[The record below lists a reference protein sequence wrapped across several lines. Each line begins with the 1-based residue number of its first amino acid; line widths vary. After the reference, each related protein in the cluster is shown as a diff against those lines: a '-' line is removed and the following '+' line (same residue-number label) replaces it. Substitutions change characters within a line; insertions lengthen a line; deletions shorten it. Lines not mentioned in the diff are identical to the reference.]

1 VISQSALIIEAAL
14 LTQSKPLSIEAI
26 VELLKNIAEVSTSE
40 VRQYID
46 ELNAS
51 YENRSFNIQQVA
63 SGYRIQLRE
72 DYAKYILPLFA
83 EKPQKYS
90 RALLET
96 LALIAYKQPI
106 TRGEIED
113 VRGVGVSSHI
123 IRTLLERNWIRIV
136 GYREVPGRPAMLAT
150 TRYFLDYFN
159 IKSLADLPPLAQI
172 KNHESIED
180 NLAEVELEN
189 QQNKQKM
196 EQHII
201 DDQQDNTEEIF
212 SELANMEKDLVSDF
226 VDITEE

>member
-1 VISQSALIIEAAL
+1 MISQSALIIEAAL

-26 VELLKNIAEVSTSE
+26 VELLKNTAEVSTSE

-46 ELNAS
+46 ELNAA
-51 YENRSFNIQQVA
+51 YEHRSFKIQQVA

-180 NLAEVELEN
+180 NLAEIELEN

-201 DDQQDNTEEIF
+201 ADQQDNTEEIF

>member
-26 VELLKNIAEVSTSE
+26 VELLKNTAEVSTSE

-46 ELNAS
+46 ELNAA
-51 YENRSFNIQQVA
+51 YEHRSFKIQQVA

-180 NLAEVELEN
+180 NLAEIELEN

-201 DDQQDNTEEIF
+201 ADQQDNTEEIF

>member
-1 VISQSALIIEAAL
+1 MISQSALIIEAAL

>member
-1 VISQSALIIEAAL
+1 MISQSALIIEAAL

-26 VELLKNIAEVSTSE
+26 VELLKNIAEVSTNE

-51 YENRSFNIQQVA
+51 YENRSFKIQQVA

-123 IRTLLERNWIRIV
+123 IRTLLERNWVRIV
-136 GYREVPGRPAMLAT
+136 GHREVPGRPAMLAT

-201 DDQQDNTEEIF
+201 AEQQDNTEEIF

-226 VDITEE
+226 VDIIEE